1 MSVRYRQFRGHA
13 SPSYVCQGERRTGG
27 LRCCQD
33 IPGNGID
40 EAIGSL
46 LLELVTPF
54 TLEVALAVGEEIE
67 ARIEDADRLRRQHV
81 ERARYEAGLARRRYM
96 QVDPD
101 HRLVADSLE
110 SEWNGKLRE
119 LARCE
124 EEYERARK
132 TDRLLID
139 DEMRSR
145 VLALARDFP
154 RLWKDPR
161 TPHRER
167 KRMVRLLIED
177 VTLRKSQFI
186 TVHVRFKGGATKSLG
201 LPRPLSAW
209 HARKIAPGV
218 VAEIDRLLEE
228 HTEGEIARILNDKG
242 LLSGCGHP
250 FDARRVQVIRR
261 AYRLKSRYTRLHEKG
276 WLSLRE
282 VSRKLGTGGSAV
294 RARRARGALGLA
306 SIKLNDIG
314 QHMYEDPDARMS
326 GKMALM
332 STRTQEV

>member
-1 MSVRYRQFRGHA
+1 
-13 SPSYVCQGERRTGG
+13 
-27 LRCCQD
+27 
-33 IPGNGID
+33 
-40 EAIGSL
+40 
-46 LLELVTPF
+46 
-54 TLEVALAVGEEIE
+54 
-67 ARIEDADRLRRQHV
+67 
-81 ERARYEAGLARRRYM
+81 
-96 QVDPD
+96 
-101 HRLVADSLE
+101 
-110 SEWNGKLRE
+110 
-119 LARCE
+119 
-124 EEYERARK
+124 
-132 TDRLLID
+132 
-139 DEMRSR
+139 
-145 VLALARDFP
+145 
-154 RLWKDPR
+154 
-161 TPHRER
+161 
-167 KRMVRLLIED
+167 
-177 VTLRKSQFI
+177 
-186 TVHVRFKGGATKSLG
+186 VRFKGGATKSLG

-228 HTEGEIARILNDKG
+228 HTEGEIALILNDKG